1 MSPTSSEDMKTVWDK
16 LQGDIIN
23 QQEERSQ
30 QTEDADQANSDDNFA
45 EEIAIEP
52 SEPTAPASTNI
63 IEIPEPSPHMPT
75 STSAPVK
82 TSEKKRRQA
91 PTAKRKQVQGINNDQ
106 ALKRAIELMYKK
118 QPSPFAVNDLSES
131 YWARESWPL
140 LMELLDDV
148 ENMYMLDGEKMGVD
162 PSRRRN
168 QGRSCDLEEDIS
180 RKRVG
185 RKLDWTARDIL
196 TIMQNRFHETQDDS
210 FQKQARFFGIY
221 IGDRGFQ
228 AFELRPADGQS
239 YVTLF
244 HLHHLQELPVN
255 MNNLKIHFQG
265 LTKLIQIR
273 ATDGEKQ
280 KDEGIQEENDMSWLY
295 DRREDL
301 NVNLFLASS
310 PGYP

>member
-1 MSPTSSEDMKTVWDK
+1 
-16 LQGDIIN
+16 
-23 QQEERSQ
+23 
-30 QTEDADQANSDDNFA
+30 
-45 EEIAIEP
+45 
-52 SEPTAPASTNI
+52 
-63 IEIPEPSPHMPT
+63 
-75 STSAPVK
+75 
-82 TSEKKRRQA
+82 
-91 PTAKRKQVQGINNDQ
+91 
-106 ALKRAIELMYKK
+106 ELMYKK

-185 RKLDWTARDIL
+185 RKLDWTARDIKWDPQSTKFLKESRFDLFREQL